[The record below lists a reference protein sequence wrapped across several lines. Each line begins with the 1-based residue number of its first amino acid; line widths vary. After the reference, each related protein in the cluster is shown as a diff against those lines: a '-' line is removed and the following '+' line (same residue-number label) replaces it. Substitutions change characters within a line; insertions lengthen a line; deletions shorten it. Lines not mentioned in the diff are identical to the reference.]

1 MSDPSIPP
9 GVPSELRGEARAA
22 VTAALAGGRAAMQ
35 FYGGDLEVTLKQAG
49 DPVTRADLAA
59 NHAILEKIHGSFPH
73 DPVLSEESALD
84 PGSGASDRLWIID
97 PLDGT
102 KEFIA
107 RNGEFCV

>member
-49 DPVTRADLAA
+49 DPVTRADLLRPTTRFLKRYTA
-59 NHAILEKIHGSFPH
+59 HFRTIPS
-73 DPVLSEESALD
+73 
-84 PGSGASDRLWIID
+84 
-97 PLDGT
+97 
-102 KEFIA
+102 
-107 RNGEFCV
+107 